1 MTTAVL
7 LVLLGALSRLVPH
20 PPNFVP
26 LGALALYAGA
36 RLPRRWSFAVPL
48 AAMVVSDFFLDF
60 GTGRSV
66 LSLGRVVIYATFALL
81 TLLGRGKSGT
91 DPIFRAFRKPW
102 SVPGLA
108 ALSVGASCLF
118 FVTSNFAVWAAGSL
132 YPRTLAGL
140 GLCYAAAIPFFW
152 NTLAADLAGT
162 ATFFGLD
169 ALSKRVGARAALR
182 ASAAA
187 VMAVVALGSTA
198 LAQAP
203 PPLSDSVVVTAT
215 LTPEEER
222 ELGSATTVLTREWI
236 EATGARNVADL
247 LRQVPGLDVARQ
259 GSDGSLVSA
268 FLRGANSPHVLVL
281 MDGARL
287 NSPYFSG
294 YDFSVL
300 TTENVERIEIVRGPF
315 SALYGSDAIGG
326 VIHIFTRPASTALSG
341 RVALERG
348 EAGLKHGSAFATA
361 GSPGFG
367 ATASYSHD
375 ELGGDRANSDWRQDA
390 GSVRL
395 EGRFGDR
402 LQVALEGSLVD
413 ADVGTPGP
421 VGRETPRAR
430 QESREERLQL
440 PVSFRPL
447 EGHDATLLFARV
459 ASERTYSDPDAG
471 FDSRSNPTTWQ
482 ARLSDS
488 FHVGRHELTGFTSW
502 ERWQVDDRSNF
513 GVALDDDRSTL
524 WGAGFQDSVA
534 LGGGAVATA
543 GLRYDHHSDFGDAWS
558 PRGTIAWT
566 DPTAR
571 WKLRV
576 SGGSAFRAPSVGEL
590 FYPFGG
596 NPNLKPERVTSWE
609 AGVERY
615 FADGR
620 LEVSLF
626 WNELR
631 NLIVFDFASSL
642 NENVGRARTRGVEVA
657 WRQKISKAVEVD
669 AGYTWLEAKDRSTGA
684 DLRRRPRHRAF
695 LSAALSPIERLT
707 LSPRVTFV
715 GRRGDAD
722 AITGTD
728 TQLPSYVRAD
738 VFARYDLG
746 RLAPYA
752 RLENATDRRYE
763 EVDGYP
769 APRRRW
775 SAGMEVH
782 F

>member
-1 MTTAVL
+1 
-7 LVLLGALSRLVPH
+7 
-20 PPNFVP
+20 
-26 LGALALYAGA
+26 
-36 RLPRRWSFAVPL
+36 
-48 AAMVVSDFFLDF
+48 
-60 GTGRSV
+60 
-66 LSLGRVVIYATFALL
+66 
-81 TLLGRGKSGT
+81 
-91 DPIFRAFRKPW
+91 
-102 SVPGLA
+102 
-108 ALSVGASCLF
+108 
-118 FVTSNFAVWAAGSL
+118 
-132 YPRTLAGL
+132 
-140 GLCYAAAIPFFW
+140 
-152 NTLAADLAGT
+152 
-162 ATFFGLD
+162 
-169 ALSKRVGARAALR
+169 
-182 ASAAA
+182 
-187 VMAVVALGSTA
+187 
-198 LAQAP
+198 
-203 PPLSDSVVVTAT
+203 
-215 LTPEEER
+215 
-222 ELGSATTVLTREWI
+222 
-236 EATGARNVADL
+236 
-247 LRQVPGLDVARQ
+247 
-259 GSDGSLVSA
+259 
-268 FLRGANSPHVLVL
+268 
-281 MDGARL
+281 
-287 NSPYFSG
+287 
-294 YDFSVL
+294 
-300 TTENVERIEIVRGPF
+300 
-315 SALYGSDAIGG
+315 
-326 VIHIFTRPASTALSG
+326 
-341 RVALERG
+341 
-348 EAGLKHGSAFATA
+348 
-361 GSPGFG
+361 
-367 ATASYSHD
+367 
-375 ELGGDRANSDWRQDA
+375 
-390 GSVRL
+390 VRL

-488 FHVGRHELTGFTSW
+488 FHAGRHELTGFTSW

-571 WKLRV
+571 WELRV

-684 DLRRRPRHRAF
+684 DLRRRPRHRTF

-769 APRRRW
+769 APRRLW

>member
-1 MTTAVL
+1 MTTATTSVL
-7 LVLLGALSRLVPH
+7 LVFLGAFSRLVPH
-20 PPNFVP
+20 PPNFVA
-26 LGALALYAGA
+26 LGALALYSGA
-36 RLPRRWSFAVPL
+36 RLPRRWSFVVPV
-48 AAMVVSDFFLDF
+48 AAMAVSDVFLDF

-66 LSLGRVVIYATFALL
+66 LSFSRLVIYSTFALL
-81 TLLGRGKSGT
+81 TLLGRFAGDHVRGT
-91 DPIFRAFRKPW
+91 R
-102 SVPGLA
+102 LA
-108 ALSVGASCLF
+108 GLSVAASVVF
-118 FVTSNFAVWAAGSL
+118 FATSNLAVWAAGSL
-132 YPRTLAGL
+132 YPRTVAGL
-140 GLCYAAAIPFFW
+140 VLCYSAAIPFFW
-152 NTLAADLAGT
+152 STLAADLAGV
-162 ATFFGLD
+162 AVLFGLD
-169 ALSKRVGARAALR
+169 ALSRRLRFRGSIAVPILVAAL
-182 ASAAA
+182 
-187 VMAVVALGSTA
+187 MPKTA

-203 PPLSDSVVVTAT
+203 PPVSDSVVVTAT

-236 EATGARNVADL
+236 EATGARNVADV

-259 GSDGSLVSA
+259 GSDGSLVST

-326 VIHIFTRPASTALSG
+326 VIQIFTRPASTALSG
-341 RVALERG
+341 RVAIEGG

-361 GSPGFG
+361 GSAAFG
-367 ATASYSHD
+367 ATGSYSHD
-375 ELGGDRANSDWRQDA
+375 EIDGDRANSDWRQDA
-390 GSVRL
+390 GSARL

-402 LQVALEGSLVD
+402 LRIAFEGSLVD
-413 ADVGTPGP
+413 AEVGVPGP
-421 VGRETPRAR
+421 VGRETPHAR
-430 QESREERLQL
+430 QQSREERVQL
-440 PVSFRPL
+440 PISFRPY
-447 EGHDATLLFARV
+447 EGHDANLLLARV

-471 FDSRSNPTTWQ
+471 FDSRANPTTWQ
-482 ARLSDS
+482 ARLSDTL
-488 FHVGRHELTGFTSW
+488 HAGRHELTGFASW

-543 GLRYDHHSDFGDAWS
+543 GVRYDHHSDFGEAWS
-558 PRGTIAWT
+558 PRGTLAWI

-571 WKLRV
+571 WKLRL

-596 NPNLKPERVTSWE
+596 NPDLKPERVTSWE
-609 AGVERY
+609 AGAERY
-615 FADGR
+615 FAGGR
-620 LEVSLF
+620 LEVSVF

-657 WRQKISKAVEVD
+657 WRQRIGKGAELD

-707 LSPRVTFV
+707 LSPRVAFV
-715 GRRGDAD
+715 GRRTDAD
-722 AITGTD
+722 AITGAD
-728 TQLPSYVRAD
+728 TELPSYARFD

-746 RLAPYA
+746 RFAPYA

-769 APRRRW
+769 APGRRW
-775 SAGMEVH
+775 SAGMEVR